1 MTVPE
6 IQNQEYRMPK
16 YRTEDIRNIT
26 LVGHSGSG
34 KTTLIESL
42 LEKSG
47 KIGEAGT
54 VERGTTTTDHDPL
67 EKEFQHSLDSA
78 IASLDHDNVHVNLI
92 DTPGFPDFRG
102 PALTGMA
109 ATETTAVVINA
120 HNGIELSTR
129 RLMRRA
135 KRRRLCRI
143 IIINKIDQPGTDL
156 TKVVKEIR
164 EEFGPECL
172 PINLPADNLST
183 VKDCFFHEDGETDIF
198 SLAEAHEAIIDQ
210 VVEVSDEL
218 MEKYLEGE
226 ELSRDDLHNAFEQAL
241 REGHLVP
248 ICFTSATTGAGLGEF
263 LKLCKRL
270 LPNPMEG
277 NPPMILKGEGEAA
290 EEVEVKPDPK
300 GHVVAHVFKIT
311 NDPFVGKLSV
321 FRIYQGTVK
330 PDTQLFIGDGR
341 KPFKVGHLF
350 KVQGAKHEEVDAGI
364 PGDICA
370 VAKVDE
376 IHYDAILH
384 DSHDEDNFHLKPL
397 DFPQPMFGLAVQPS
411 SRGQEQKLAQAIH
424 KLTEEDPCFIVEQHQ
439 ELNETVIRGLG
450 EHHMRIMLQRMN
462 SRYHVEVDTRPPR
475 IAYRETVTRP
485 AEGHYRHK
493 KQTGGA
499 GQFGEVFLRIRPL
512 ARGEGFAFVNKVVGG
527 AIPTSLIPAVEKGI
541 RQIMDEGAIAGY
553 QLQDIEVTVYDG
565 KFHPVDSKEIAFVI
579 AARNAF
585 LDAIHNAGP
594 QILEPIVSV
603 DVTVPESVMGDVTGN
618 LAGRRARI
626 SGTESLSGAQVTV
639 KADMPLSSLSDYH
652 TELKSMT
659 QGQGSFTMEFSHYDP
674 VPHAVQQQLEAD
686 HSPKADD

>member
-1 MTVPE
+1 
-6 IQNQEYRMPK
+6 MPN
-16 YRTEDIRNIT
+16 YRTEDIRNLT
-26 LVGHSGSG
+26 LVGHTGSG
-34 KTTLIESL
+34 KTTLVEAL
-42 LEKSG
+42 LTKSG

-54 VERGTTTTDHDPL
+54 IERGTTTTDHDPL

-78 IASLDHDNVHVNLI
+78 IASFDSEGIHVNLI
-92 DTPGFPDFRG
+92 DTAGFPDFRG
-102 PALTGMA
+102 PTLTAMA

-143 IIINKIDQPGTDL
+143 IVISKMDQPGVNL
-156 TKVVKEIR
+156 TRLVKNIR

-172 PINLPADNLST
+172 PINLPTENYSK
-183 VKDCFFHEDGETDIF
+183 VKDCFFGTEGDTDVF

-210 VVEVSDEL
+210 VVEVNDDL

-226 ELSRDDLHNAFEQAL
+226 ELSRDELHNAFEQAL

-248 ICFTSATTGAGLGEF
+248 ICFTSAATDAGVNEF
-263 LKLCKRL
+263 LRLIKRL
-270 LPNPMEG
+270 LPNPAEG
-277 NPPMILKGEGEAA
+277 NTPPVLKGEGESA
-290 EEVEVKPDPK
+290 EEVDVKPDPS
-300 GHVVAHVFKIT
+300 GHVIAHVFKIS
-311 NDPFVGKLSV
+311 NDPFVGKLSI
-321 FRIYQGTVK
+321 FRIYQGTIR
-330 PDTQLFIGDGR
+330 PDSQMFIGDGR

-350 KVQGAKHEEVDAGI
+350 KVQGGKHEEVDAGI

-370 VAKVDE
+370 VAKVDD

-384 DSHDEDNFHLKPL
+384 DSHEEDNFHLKPL
-397 DFPQPMFGLAVQPS
+397 DFPKPMYGLAIQTK
-411 SRGQEQKLAQAIH
+411 SRGQEQKLAQAISR
-424 KLTEEDPCFIVEQHQ
+424 LIEEDPCFVVEHNQ

-450 EHHMRIMLQRMN
+450 ELHMRVMLQRMSN
-462 SRYHVEVDTRPPR
+462 RYHVEVDTRPPR

-499 GQFGEVFLRIRPL
+499 GQFGEVFLRLRPL
-512 ARGEGFAFVNKVVGG
+512 ARGDGFEFINKVVGG
-527 AIPTSLIPAVEKGI
+527 SIPTNLIPAVEKGI
-541 RQIMDEGAIAGY
+541 RQVIGEGAIAGY
-553 QLQDIEVTVYDG
+553 QMQDMEVTVYDG

-579 AARNAF
+579 AARHA
-585 LDAIHNAGP
+585 LMDAIHNAGP
-594 QILEPIVSV
+594 QILEPIVSI
-603 DVTVPESVMGDVTGN
+603 DVTVSDADMGDITGN

-626 SGTESLSGAQVTV
+626 SGTESLSGGQVTV

-659 QGQGSFTMEFSHYDP
+659 QGQGSYTMEFSHYDP
-674 VPHAVQQQLEAD
+674 VPHSVQQELEKA
-686 HSPKADD
+686 HKPKEAG

>member
-1 MTVPE
+1 
-6 IQNQEYRMPK
+6 MPN

-26 LVGHSGSG
+26 LVGHTGSG
-34 KTTLIESL
+34 KTTLVEAL
-42 LEKSG
+42 LVKAG

-78 IASLDHDNVHVNLI
+78 LASLDYDGIHVNLI

-102 PALTGMA
+102 PTLTGMA

-143 IIINKIDQPGTDL
+143 IVISKMDQPGVNL
-156 TKVVKEIR
+156 TRLVKDIR
-164 EEFGPECL
+164 EELGPECL
-172 PINLPADNLST
+172 PINLPADNFAK
-183 VKDCFFHEDGETDIF
+183 VKDCFYGTDGETDIF
-198 SLAEAHEAIIDQ
+198 SLAEAHETIIDQ
-210 VVEVSDEL
+210 VVEVNDEL

-226 ELSRDDLHNAFEQAL
+226 ELSREELHTAFEQAL

-248 ICFTSATTGAGLGEF
+248 ICFTSAATGAGLNEF
-263 LKLCKRL
+263 LNLSKRL
-270 LPNPMEG
+270 MPNPAEG
-277 NPPMILKGEGEAA
+277 NPPMILKGEGESA
-290 EEVEVKPDPK
+290 EEVDVKTDPN
-300 GHVVAHVFKIT
+300 GHVIAHVFKIS
-311 NDPFVGKLSV
+311 NDPFVGKLSI
-321 FRIYQGTVK
+321 FRIYQGTVR
-330 PDTQLFIGDGR
+330 PDSQLFIGDAR

-350 KVQGAKHEEVDAGI
+350 KVQGSKHVEVDVGI

-370 VAKVDE
+370 VAKVDD

-384 DSHDEDNFHLKPL
+384 DSHEEDNFYLKPL
-397 DFPQPMFGLAVQPS
+397 DFPKPMYGLAIQTK
-411 SRGQEQKLAQAIH
+411 SRGQEQKLAQAISR
-424 KLTEEDPCFIVEQHQ
+424 LIEEDPCFVVEHNQ

-450 EHHMRIMLQRMN
+450 ELHMRVMLQRMSN
-462 SRYHVEVDTRPPR
+462 RYHVEVDTRPPR

-499 GQFGEVFLRIRPL
+499 GQFGEVFLRLRPL
-512 ARGEGFAFVNKVVGG
+512 ARGDGFEFINKVVGG
-527 AIPTSLIPAVEKGI
+527 SIPTNLIPAVEKGI
-541 RQIMDEGAIAGY
+541 RQVIGEGAIAGY
-553 QLQDIEVTVYDG
+553 QMQDMEVTVYDG

-579 AARNAF
+579 AGRHA
-585 LDAIHNAGP
+585 LMDAIHNAGP
-594 QILEPIVSV
+594 QILEPIVSI
-603 DVTVPESVMGDVTGN
+603 DVTVSDADMGDITGN

-626 SGTESLSGAQVTV
+626 SGTESLSGGQVTV

-652 TELKSMT
+652 TELKSLT
-659 QGQGSFTMEFSHYDP
+659 QGQGSYTMEFSHYDP
-674 VPHAVQQQLEAD
+674 VPHSVQQELEKA
-686 HSPKADD
+686 HKPKEAG

>member
-1 MTVPE
+1 
-6 IQNQEYRMPK
+6 MPN

-34 KTTLIESL
+34 KTTLVEAL
-42 LEKSG
+42 LAKSG

-54 VERGTTTTDHDPL
+54 IERGTTTTDHDPL
-67 EKEFQHSLDSA
+67 EKAYQHSLDSA
-78 IASLDHDNVHVNLI
+78 IASLEFEGIHVNMI

-102 PALTGMA
+102 PTLTGMA
-109 ATETTAVVINA
+109 ATETTALVINA

-143 IIINKIDQPGTDL
+143 IVINKIDQPGANL
-156 TKVVKEIR
+156 SRVVDRIR

-172 PINLPADNLST
+172 PINLPAENLTT
-183 VKDCFFHEDGETDIF
+183 VRDCFFGTEGETDIQ

-210 VVEVSDEL
+210 VVETNEAL
-218 MEKYLEGE
+218 MEKYLEGA
-226 ELSRDDLHNAFEQAL
+226 ELSREELHDAFEQAL

-248 ICFTSATTGAGLGEF
+248 ICFTSAVTGAGLGEF
-263 LKLCKRL
+263 LRLCKRL
-270 LPNPMEG
+270 LPNPAEG
-277 NPPMILKGEGEAA
+277 NAPPIVKGEGKNAVAA
-290 EEVEVKPDPK
+290 DVKPDPD

-311 NDPFVGKLSV
+311 NDPFVGKMSI
-321 FRIYQGTVK
+321 FRIYQGTVR
-330 PDTQLFIGDGR
+330 PDTQLLIGDGR
-341 KPFKVGHLF
+341 KPFKVSHLF
-350 KVQGAKHEEVDAGI
+350 KLQGGKHEEVDLGI

-376 IHYDAILH
+376 IYYDAILH
-384 DSHDEDNFHLKPL
+384 DSHEEDNFRLTPL
-397 DFPQPMFGLAVQPS
+397 DFPQPMYGLAVKPK
-411 SRGQEQKLAQAIH
+411 SRGQEQKLAQSIL
-424 KLTEEDPCFIVEQHQ
+424 KLTEEDPCFIVEHNQ

-450 EHHMRIMLQRMN
+450 EHHMRVMLERMS
-462 SRYHVEVDTRPPR
+462 SRYNVEVETRPPR
-475 IAYRETVTRP
+475 IAYRETITRP

-499 GQFGEVFLRIRPL
+499 GQFGEVFLRVRPL
-512 ARGEGFAFVNKVVGG
+512 GRGEGFEFLNKVVGG
-527 AIPTSLIPAVEKGI
+527 AIPTSLIPAVEKGV
-541 RQIMDEGAIAGY
+541 RQILEDGAIAGY
-553 QLQDIEVTVYDG
+553 QMQDLAVEVYDG

-579 AARNAF
+579 AGRNAF

-594 QILEPIVSV
+594 QILEPIVTV
-603 DVTVPESVMGDVTGN
+603 DVTVPDSVVGDVTGN

-626 SGTESLSGAQVTV
+626 SGTESLSGGQMTV

-652 TELKSMT
+652 TELKSMS

-674 VPHAVQQQLEAD
+674 VPHAVQQELEAAYK
-686 HSPKADD
+686 PREET